1 MEIAKSLPVEVSKE
15 LVLRAFHDLASG
27 HAVSQQQSADWLGTP
42 EGHLWLVRTSLQ
54 AVGKQ
59 MTDADCAAVFE
70 KMTPAQWAEFDD
82 FQWEP
87 WRNMLAEDQRMRS
100 DFLRLM
106 KRLRPAM
113 EDAEA
118 EAVFDWLKKGE

>member
-1 MEIAKSLPVEVSKE
+1 
-15 LVLRAFHDLASG
+15 
-27 HAVSQQQSADWLGTP
+27 
-42 EGHLWLVRTSLQ
+42 
-54 AVGKQ
+54 